1 MKWSSSLSLS
11 KVPTSYLSST
21 LLNASSPVTLLLS
34 SAYLSYSSLKKCQ
47 MERLRNLGID
57 PNVPRSEIIPL
68 LSSQPTD
75 SLLRLRE
82 CFFEELRLKGL
93 VHVGDE
99 LVSRRCTSRGKP
111 LPVKLSEDVCSLVHC
126 LKNDLPAPRCII
138 KNGKRDRAYLESS
151 RANTSQSIQSSQSST
166 QLDST
171 HSECADN
178 VALSSIMRELNSM
191 KESFRVLRSEVM
203 SMNNNTRA
211 TKAPSTCHVYVSCK
225 NPCSA
230 PDLPLLLG
238 CPVLYANRVGSRFSW
253 KVKIHRHSLYDAL
266 RSTADTHSVR
276 VWCNNGSKS
285 SASPSPS
292 SDSPICTTDHGTVT
306 IASWNCRGLH
316 NSKPYILDLIQN
328 GADIIVLQEHWL
340 WPYDLSSLS
349 SIHPQYDFTAVS
361 DKRLH
366 SGSDLERGCGGVA
379 LIWKKALPC
388 IPFQLLTATEFVGFA
403 FSYQVQRA
411 TLSAASQSWGSIC
424 LVLIN
429 LKICLSG
436 NCRAR
441 SISVY

>member
-1 MKWSSSLSLS
+1 
-11 KVPTSYLSST
+11 
-21 LLNASSPVTLLLS
+21 
-34 SAYLSYSSLKKCQ
+34 
-47 MERLRNLGID
+47 
-57 PNVPRSEIIPL
+57 
-68 LSSQPTD
+68 
-75 SLLRLRE
+75 
-82 CFFEELRLKGL
+82 
-93 VHVGDE
+93 
-99 LVSRRCTSRGKP
+99 
-111 LPVKLSEDVCSLVHC
+111 
-126 LKNDLPAPRCII
+126 
-138 KNGKRDRAYLESS
+138 
-151 RANTSQSIQSSQSST
+151 
-166 QLDST
+166 
-171 HSECADN
+171 
-178 VALSSIMRELNSM
+178 
-191 KESFRVLRSEVM
+191 
-203 SMNNNTRA
+203 MNNNIRA
-211 TKAPSTCHVYVSCK
+211 TKAPSICHVYVSCK
-225 NPCSA
+225 TPCSA

-379 LIWKKALPC
+379 LIWKKALTC
-388 IPFQLLTATEFVGFA
+388 IPISALDSDRVCGVRLFLPSTKSHSKRCLTILGVYMPCAD
-403 FSYQVQRA
+403 Q
-411 TLSAASQSWGSIC
+411 SQD
-424 LVLIN
+424 L
-429 LKICLSG
+429 
-436 NCRAR
+436 
-441 SISVY
+441 Y